1 MQELCTDI
9 IMRFRDPKRLRI
21 ISGASV
27 LLLLT
32 GLPMIVGLTR
42 FVPDPS
48 AKPPGIMATYASGLT
63 ALSGAVMM
71 ASVLSVLFAIWHF
84 VNLRRDVGRKYL
96 MQSSRR
102 RRNLVEDA
110 RTVGIILGVA
120 GLIIGSLAGLYASM
134 VHARPDL
141 VNVMPALH
149 VSAEL
154 AIGCLF
160 GGALLYIAG
169 RFGR

>member
-1 MQELCTDI
+1 
-9 IMRFRDPKRLRI
+9 MRFRDPKRLRI

-32 GLPMIVGLTR
+32 GLPMMVGLTR

-48 AKPPGIMATYASGLT
+48 AQSSGITATYTSGLA
-63 ALSGAVMM
+63 ALSGAVVI

-84 VNLRRDVGRKYL
+84 VNLRRDVGRRYL

-110 RTVGIILGVA
+110 RTVGILLGVT
-120 GLIIGSLAGLYASM
+120 GLIIGSLVGLYASM
-134 VHARPDL
+134 IHARPDQ
-141 VNVMPALH
+141 VINMPLPH
-149 VSAEL
+149 LSAEL
-154 AIGCLF
+154 AIGCLL
-160 GGALLYIAG
+160 GGAVLYAAG
-169 RFGR
+169 RAGR

>member
-63 ALSGAVMM
+63 ALSGAVIM

-102 RRNLVEDA
+102 RRSTRSTTA
-110 RTVGIILGVA
+110 
-120 GLIIGSLAGLYASM
+120 
-134 VHARPDL
+134 
-141 VNVMPALH
+141 
-149 VSAEL
+149 
-154 AIGCLF
+154 
-160 GGALLYIAG
+160 
-169 RFGR
+169 

>member
-1 MQELCTDI
+1 MQEIGMDI

-21 ISGASV
+21 ISVASV

-32 GLPMIVGLTR
+32 GLPMLVGLTR
-42 FVPDPS
+42 FVPDRS
-48 AKPPGIMATYASGLT
+48 AQPPGILATYASGLS
-63 ALSGAVMM
+63 ALSGAAIM

-134 VHARPDL
+134 AHARPDL
-141 VNVMPALH
+141 VNGMPALH
-149 VSAEL
+149 LSAEL

-160 GGALLYIAG
+160 GGALLYVAG

>member
-1 MQELCTDI
+1 
-9 IMRFRDPKRLRI
+9 MRFRDPKRLRI

-32 GLPMIVGLTR
+32 GLPVMVGLSG
-42 FVPDPS
+42 FLPDAS
-48 AKPPGIMATYASGLT
+48 TQPPGILATYATGLT
-63 ALSGAVMM
+63 ALGGTVVG

-84 VNLRRDVGRKYL
+84 IKLRRDVGRKYL

-110 RTVGIILGVA
+110 RTVAIILGVT

-134 VHARPDL
+134 MHARPDL
-141 VNVMPALH
+141 VGRLPLPH
-149 VSAEL
+149 LTTEL
-154 AIGCLF
+154 AIICLF
-160 GGALLYIAG
+160 GGALLYILG
-169 RFGR
+169 RFDR

>member
-1 MQELCTDI
+1 MQKVCTDL

-48 AKPPGIMATYASGLT
+48 AQPPGIMATYTSGLT
-63 ALSGAVMM
+63 ALSGAVVI

-110 RTVGIILGVA
+110 RTVGIILGVT

-141 VNVMPALH
+141 VSSMPLPLLT
-149 VSAEL
+149 AEL
-154 AIGCLF
+154 AIGCLL
-160 GGALLYIAG
+160 GGALLYAAG
-169 RFGR
+169 RAGR